1 LAYEKTIKTVYK
13 HKTWGI
19 LMRTAGIISNNFN
32 RLLEAFNRMPYETLR
47 LVDAAGGTMPQMD
60 VLIVQDAK
68 PALIKS
74 VRMLPDSAYLILN
87 TDKREILPL
96 LPAGREVYKLITY
109 GFNGKAC
116 VTASSTMDGMLQACV
131 QRGFVTLDG
140 NLREPCEFGLP
151 ATGDCGD
158 MLGLTAALLVC
169 GIISRLT
176 FNRQKLLG

>member
-1 LAYEKTIKTVYK
+1 
-13 HKTWGI
+13 
-19 LMRTAGIISNNFN
+19 MRTAGIISNNFN
-32 RLLEAFNRMPYETLR
+32 RLCDAFNRMPYGKLR
-47 LVDAAGGTMPQMD
+47 IVDAVNGSVSALD

-74 VRMLPDSAYLILN
+74 VRMLQNNAYLILN

-96 LPAGREVYKLITY
+96 LPAGQEVYKLITY

-151 ATGDCGD
+151 ATGDSGD
-158 MLGLTAALLVC
+158 MLGLAAALLVC
-169 GIISRLT
+169 GII
-176 FNRQKLLG
+176 